1 MKKRELPKLK
11 ELPLLLYL
19 IDGVPKILS
28 LNDYYI
34 CKGDTLHRI
43 EAFRH
48 IGDMSICLLNKYDKF
63 CKNQI
68 PESDLISAYDFMKGQ
83 LESQKISKEEV
94 YDFIARLTDNQFK
107 ELENQVDIF
116 YTIYQLIQKGKK
128 ITENE

>member
-1 MKKRELPKLK
+1 
-11 ELPLLLYL
+11 
-19 IDGVPKILS
+19 
-28 LNDYYI
+28 
-34 CKGDTLHRI
+34 
-43 EAFRH
+43 
-48 IGDMSICLLNKYDKF
+48 
-63 CKNQI
+63 
-68 PESDLISAYDFMKGQ
+68 MKGQ

>member
-48 IGDMSICLLNKYDKF
+48 IGDMSICLLNKYDKLYL
-63 CKNQI
+63 K
-68 PESDLISAYDFMKGQ
+68 
-83 LESQKISKEEV
+83 
-94 YDFIARLTDNQFK
+94 
-107 ELENQVDIF
+107 
-116 YTIYQLIQKGKK
+116 
-128 ITENE
+128 